1 MALLSLDEYSIL
13 NNSKSDQTLNSL
25 DVENSKERYR
35 PRRMFFDGRKIGDN
49 KIGGK
54 KGENFGSFDNCISN
68 YINTEYST
76 KRNGN
81 SNKRDMNTL
90 KSYEDG
96 LNCNS
101 NKIINNNNNNNN
113 NDDNNNNNNMNDKI
127 NNNNNNINYNSDQ
140 FVIEYRE
147 NEFDCYRVKFIACE
161 MHLTKCESALK
172 RLELLAGKQ
181 TANMGLVVYEPEIFQ
196 K

>member
-35 PRRMFFDGRKIGDN
+35 PRRMFFDGRKIGEN

-81 SNKRDMNTL
+81 SNKTDMNTL

-96 LNCNS
+96 LNHNS

-113 NDDNNNNNNMNDKI
+113 NNNDDNNNNNNNDDNNNNNNNNMNDKI

-147 NEFDCYRVKFIACE
+147 NEFLQKYKYKFNDKNE
-161 MHLTKCESALK
+161 H
-172 RLELLAGKQ
+172 R
-181 TANMGLVVYEPEIFQ
+181 
-196 K
+196 